1 MNAIFA
7 LAVGSLV
14 AIGVYQVLGKD
25 LLRIAFGIYVI
36 FNGVNLLIMAIGMGT
51 VTAQR
56 APFVQ
61 LGGPFAEP
69 MLQAMVLTAIVIG
82 FGLATFLLLLAARL
96 GQAHASLDAEQMT
109 EWRQ

>member
-7 LAVGSLV
+7 LAVAALV
-14 AIGVYQVLGKD
+14 TIGVYQLLGKD
-25 LLRIAFGIYVI
+25 LLRIAFGIYII
-36 FNGVNLLIMAIGMGT
+36 FNGVNVLIMAIGVGT
-51 VTAQR
+51 VAGHQ

-61 LGGPFAEP
+61 LGGPFVDP
-69 MLQAMVLTAIVIG
+69 LVQAMVLTAIVIG

-96 GQAHASLDAEQMT
+96 GQAHASLDAEEMR